1 MMDYAMLAVFA
12 LGCIAGFKFQRPI
25 YAIAI
30 AAVGG
35 FGMAIAYY
43 LWLGADPA
51 RGDALEGVG
60 YLMAFAYPLSG
71 CALGWLANH
80 FSRKYG

>member
-1 MMDYAMLAVFA
+1 MMNFAMLAAFG
-12 LGCIAGFKFQRPI
+12 LGCVAGLVFQRLI
-25 YAIAI
+25 HAIAI

-35 FGMAIAYY
+35 FAIAIAYH

-71 CALGWLANH
+71 CVVGWLARRVR
-80 FSRKYG
+80 RKRR